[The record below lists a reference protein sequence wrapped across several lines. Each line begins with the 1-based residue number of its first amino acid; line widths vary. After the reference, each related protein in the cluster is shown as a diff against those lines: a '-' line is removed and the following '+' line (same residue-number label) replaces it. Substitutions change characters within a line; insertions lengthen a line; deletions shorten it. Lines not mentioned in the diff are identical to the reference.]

1 MGIRMNMKLVSG
13 FLGLALGC
21 IVSLYALAEEHLSAC
36 RLMAVSS
43 ADDRAVVLC
52 NGKMETLA
60 SGGLLLDKQ
69 FSVMQ
74 ILTDKLVLR
83 DQETKDMIWMQ
94 LSVNNAPSFI
104 QRFSTKPDKTGNFPV
119 QMQLE
124 PQKPVAEQNANVEKT
139 TVENKTKTEKK
150 ANTEQKIKK

>member
-1 MGIRMNMKLVSG
+1 MNLKLICG
-13 FLGLALGC
+13 FLGLVLGC
-21 IVSLYALAEEHLSAC
+21 GVSLCALAEEPLAAC

-104 QRFSTKPDKTGNFPV
+104 QRFSTKPDSTGNLPV

-124 PQKPVAEQNANVEKT
+124 PQKPVAEQNANVG
-139 TVENKTKTEKK
+139 KTKVDQKSK
-150 ANTEQKIKK
+150 ADQKVLSSIQN